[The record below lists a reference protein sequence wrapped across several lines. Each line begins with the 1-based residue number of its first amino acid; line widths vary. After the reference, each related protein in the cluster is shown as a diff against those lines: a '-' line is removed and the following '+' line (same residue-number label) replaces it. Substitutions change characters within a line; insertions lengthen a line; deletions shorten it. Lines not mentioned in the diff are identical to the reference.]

1 MNSLQET
8 TKSMRS
14 KTLVD
19 KGKVVIRSREHQGYA
34 ADCTPKMVQW
44 RTSVLCHRNFDRIR
58 TMRLIISMLSRV
70 L

>member
-8 TKSMRS
+8 TKSMRV

-19 KGKVVIRSREHQGYA
+19 KGKVVIHSREHQGYA

-44 RTSVLCHRNFDRIR
+44 RTSVLCH
-58 TMRLIISMLSRV
+58 
-70 L
+70 